1 MHDIWRAQERDS
13 RERVMNDLAGRRIVL
28 IGGAGFI
35 GHNLALQLKRRGAEV
50 SVVDGLQVNSL
61 LSLHD
66 DSTSALIER
75 DLYLAM
81 INERLELLRAAG
93 IPLFVEDAR
102 DYLRLNVVIGKL
114 RPQVVVLLAAVS
126 HASRSNKD
134 PYHTFDHSFRTLEN
148 ALDISRDRV
157 EQFIYFSSSMVYGNF
172 DGEAVKEDRICNP
185 IGIYGALKFGGEK
198 LVIAYNQV
206 FNLPYT
212 IVRPSA
218 LYGERCISRR
228 VGQVFIENAM
238 RGRKVVIKGDGREG
252 LDFTYIGDLVDGVCR
267 CIERPEAK
275 NQIFNLTYGEARSLN
290 HMAEIAQSEFPGLT
304 VRHVE
309 RDSLVPERGT
319 LDVSKAR
326 AMLGYDPQ
334 NPLEV
339 GYRRYIAWYRGLFQ
353 RLARTPHVTLP
364 SAAADAVLNE

>member
-1 MHDIWRAQERDS
+1 MSDIT
-13 RERVMNDLAGRRIVL
+13 GRRIAL

-35 GHNLALQLKRRGAEV
+35 GHHLALELKQRGADV
-50 SVVDGLQVNSL
+50 AIIDGLQVNSL

-66 DSTSALIER
+66 DSTGNTPDR

-81 INERLELLRAAG
+81 VNERLELLRAAR
-93 IPLFVEDAR
+93 IPIFVEDAR
-102 DYLRLNVVIGKL
+102 DYSRLGLTIHKL
-114 RPQVVVLLAAVS
+114 DPQVIVLLAAVS

-148 ALDISRDRV
+148 ALDMARSRV

-172 DGEAVKEDRICNP
+172 DGESVNEDRACNP
-185 IGIYGALKFGGEK
+185 MGIYGALKFGGEK

-228 VGQVFIENAM
+228 VGQVFIENAL
-238 RGRKVVIKGDGREG
+238 RGREMVIKGDGLEG

-267 CIERPEAK
+267 CIERPEAL

-290 HMAEIAQSEFPGLT
+290 QMASIAQSEFPGIH

-309 RDSLVPERGT
+309 RDALMPERGT
-319 LDVSKAR
+319 LNIAKAR
-326 AMLGYDPQ
+326 TLLGYQPAH
-334 NPLEV
+334 PLEI
-339 GYRRYIAWYRGLFQ
+339 GYRKYIAWYRRFS
-353 RLARTPHVTLP
+353 RLANMRDATLP
-364 SAAADAVLNE
+364 EGAVVPALNE

>member
-1 MHDIWRAQERDS
+1 M
-13 RERVMNDLAGRRIVL
+13 MTGRRIVL

-35 GHNLALQLKRRGAEV
+35 GHHLALELKHRGADV

-66 DSTSALIER
+66 DTTGQMQER

-81 INERLELLRAAG
+81 INERLDLLRAAG

-102 DYLRLNVVIGKL
+102 DYLRLNVVLSKL
-114 RPQVVVLLAAVS
+114 QPQVIVLLAAVS

-148 ALDISRDRV
+148 ALDIARDRA

-172 DGEAVKEDRICNP
+172 DGEAVAEDRVCNP
-185 IGIYGALKFGGEK
+185 MGIYGALKFGGEK

-228 VGQVFIENAM
+228 VGQVFIENAL
-238 RGRKVVIKGDGREG
+238 RGRDMVIKGDGDEG
-252 LDFTYIGDLVDGVCR
+252 LDFTYVGDLVDGLCR
-267 CIERPEAK
+267 CIERPEAR

-290 HMAEIAQSEFPGLT
+290 SMAAIAQSEFPGIR

-309 RDSLVPERGT
+309 RDGLMPERGT

-326 AMLGYDPQ
+326 ALLGYNPQ

-339 GYRRYIAWYRGLFQ
+339 GYRKYIAWYRGLFE
-353 RLARTPHVTLP
+353 RLKATPHVQLAESLAEP
-364 SAAADAVLNE
+364 ALNE